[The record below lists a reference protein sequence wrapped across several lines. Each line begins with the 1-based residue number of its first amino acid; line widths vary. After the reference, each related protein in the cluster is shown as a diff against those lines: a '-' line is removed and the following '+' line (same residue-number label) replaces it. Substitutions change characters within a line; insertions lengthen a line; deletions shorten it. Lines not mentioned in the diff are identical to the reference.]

1 MVTMTNK
8 KNRKGLIIGC
18 VVLAAVIA
26 LFAGIYFATR
36 PDAQEGAKN
45 ITVTVVHKDLTE
57 KVFEVNTDAENLE
70 EVLLGEKIVEDN
82 QTEYGL
88 YILTAD
94 GETVN
99 EANAEWWCITKGG
112 EMLMTGAKDTM
123 IADGD
128 EYELTF
134 TVGW

>member
-1 MVTMTNK
+1 MTNK

-18 VVLAAVIA
+18 VVLVAVIA

-36 PDAQEGAKN
+36 PDAEVGAKN
-45 ITVTVVHKDLTE
+45 ITVTVVHKDLSE

-70 EVLLGEKIVEDN
+70 EVLVGEKIVEDN
-82 QTEYGL
+82 QTEFGL

-94 GETVN
+94 GETVD

-112 EMLMTGAKDTM
+112 ETLFTGAKDTL

-128 EYELTF
+128 KYELTF
-134 TVGW
+134 TTGW